1 MKKYIISALAVGIIA
16 GGGYTFVNADIQ
28 DSESQAELAKQAKIT
43 EQEATK
49 IALEKVPGTV
59 DEVELENEDGLIV
72 YEFEIVG
79 EDGSEQDIEV
89 DAKTGEI
96 VKVEADDD
104 ENDDVSQAELA
115 KQAKITKEEA
125 SEKALEQV
133 PGTVTEVELDDEN
146 GLVVYDV
153 EINAEDGT
161 QQSVEV
167 DAKTGKIV
175 NVELEDDDDN
185 KVENNNQK

>member
-28 DSESQAELAKQAKIT
+28 DEENQAELAKQAQIT

-59 DEVELENEDGLIV
+59 NEVELENEDGLIV

-79 EDGSEQDIEV
+79 EDGSEQDLDV

-104 ENDDVSQAELA
+104 ENDDFSQADLA
-115 KQAKITKEEA
+115 KQAKITKDEA
-125 SEKALEQV
+125 SENALEQV

-153 EINAEDGT
+153 EINAKDGT
-161 QQSVEV
+161 QQSVKV

-175 NVELEDDDDN
+175 NVELETDDDN
-185 KVENNNQK
+185 KV

>member
-104 ENDDVSQAELA
+104 ENDDFSQADLA
-115 KQAKITKEEA
+115 KQAKITKDEA

>member
-28 DSESQAELAKQAKIT
+28 DSENQAELAKQAEIT
-43 EQEATK
+43 EQDATK
-49 IALEKVPGTV
+49 IALEKVPGKV
-59 DEVELENEDGLIV
+59 NEVELENEDGLIV

-79 EDGSEQDIEV
+79 EDGSEQDLEV

-96 VKVEADDD
+96 VKVEADDE
-104 ENDDVSQAELA
+104 ENDDLSQAELV
-115 KQAKITKEEA
+115 KQAKITKDEA
-125 SEKALEQV
+125 SEKALVQV
-133 PGTVTEVELDDEN
+133 PGTVTEVELEDED

-161 QQSVEV
+161 QQSVQV

-175 NVELEDDDDN
+175 NVELEDNDDN

>member
-89 DAKTGEI
+89 DAKTGKI
-96 VKVEADDD
+96 VKVEDDD
-104 ENDDVSQAELA
+104 GENDDVSQAELA

>member
-28 DSESQAELAKQAKIT
+28 DKENQAELAKQAQIT

-59 DEVELENEDGLIV
+59 NEVELENEDGLIV

-79 EDGSEQDIEV
+79 EDGSEQDLDV

-104 ENDDVSQAELA
+104 ENDDFSQADLA
-115 KQAKITKEEA
+115 KQAKITKDEA
-125 SEKALEQV
+125 SENALEQV